1 MMGAASKGSSAPA
14 AAPKAAP
21 AAAASGAAFDRG
33 AAAAE
38 LRRITEGV
46 NACRRPAGPTGDGH
60 VTVTFR
66 NDGAVDHVEVDR
78 APYQGTPVGACVASK
93 FKLARVPAF
102 GGAPITVGKSFSID

>member
-1 MMGAASKGSSAPA
+1 MAASASKAGAAAS
-14 AAPKAAP
+14 APKAAP
-21 AAAASGAAFDRG
+21 APAASGPAFDRG
-33 AAAAE
+33 AAAAA
-38 LRRITEGV
+38 LRTVAEGV
-46 NACRRPAGPTGDGH
+46 GSCRRPSGPSGDGH

-78 APYQGTPVGACVASK
+78 PPYQGSPVGACVASK